1 MNKAVWVSFRLTY
14 EEREN
19 LRKMANRRKLSLASY
34 IREKIF
40 TPDKR
45 LPAEI
50 EALLKDLKYNDLKI
64 GTNINQVAKVCNSKQ
79 YASKEDYKKLM
90 ELHEELNRKRGEMV
104 RILQKLQEG

>member
-1 MNKAVWVSFRLTY
+1 MNKTVLVSFRLNN
-14 EEREN
+14 EEREA
-19 LRKMANRRKLSLASY
+19 LQKKADERKLELSSY

-45 LPAEI
+45 LPVEI
-50 EALLKDLKYNDLKI
+50 EALLKDLKYNDIKI